1 MVLISSTFVIG
12 YYFMFS
18 KHARYFIFK
27 KTVSFSVK
35 LWHIPEWAQ
44 NFICAIQGV
53 RPQKYPSPEQEEAM
67 STVPNDNYVCAT
79 LKNLC
84 VLNFFNENVN
94 GFPIKVR
101 F

>member
-1 MVLISSTFVIG
+1 
-12 YYFMFS
+12 
-18 KHARYFIFK
+18 
-27 KTVSFSVK
+27 
-35 LWHIPEWAQ
+35 
-44 NFICAIQGV
+44 
-53 RPQKYPSPEQEEAM
+53 M